1 LCWDDK
7 ETYCKTAIHTG
18 LMTAGE
24 FEDRIESRCSV
35 KSHIQARY
43 IPAISGFSRTIR
55 IANPRWCPR

>member
-24 FEDRIESRCSV
+24 LEDCV
-35 KSHIQARY
+35 KSQVSMRSHIQARH
-43 IPAISGFSRTIR
+43 IPAISGFSRTICV
-55 IANPRWCPR
+55 ANP